1 MALLD
6 AAVFKV
12 GTGHFYTAPVGT
24 ALPADLNA
32 PGASWTEV
40 GHTSV
45 EDILSASSEGGEA
58 TTHRSL
64 QSSALRVTYS
74 PRSETWNFNI
84 LQFDTAS
91 LRLYFGQN
99 ASIDANGNVL
109 VPDNPQ
115 PTERAFLIVFHDGYN
130 MMGVYAEKASIF
142 RGDDFNFGDI
152 ENLSQLSLAVKPLVV
167 AGKASP
173 YTFMPPRARKATAAG
188 SVVLNAGKV
197 EQIVVTDGGSGY
209 ATAPT
214 VTITGSGGT
223 GATATATVTNGVVT
237 AVTVGA
243 QGSGY
248 TSATVTFSAPA

>member
-1 MALLD
+1 MALID
-6 AAVFKV
+6 NAVFKV

-24 ALPADLNA
+24 ALPANLA
-32 PGASWTEV
+32 VPGAAWTEV

-64 QSSALRVTYS
+64 QSSALRVTYAA
-74 PRSETWNFNI
+74 RTETWTFNL

-99 ASIDANGNVL
+99 ASIDANGNVQ

-115 PTERAFLIVFHDGYN
+115 PTERAFLIVFRDGHN
-130 MMGVYAEKASIF
+130 VMGLYAEKASIF
-142 RGDDFNFGDI
+142 RGDDFSFGDI

-167 AGKASP
+167 SGKASP
-173 YTFMPPRARKATAAG
+173 YTFISPKALKATATG
-188 SVVLNAGKV
+188 SVVVNTGTI
-197 EQIVVTDGGSGY
+197 EQIVITDGGSGY
-209 ATAPT
+209 TSAPT
-214 VTITGSGGT
+214 VTITGTGGS

-237 AVTVGA
+237 AVTIGNA
-243 QGSGY
+243 GTGY
-248 TSATVTFSAPA
+248 TAATVTFSAP